1 MLLKIYSKITSKAL
15 PLWEKLLTFRL
26 SKGKEDETRV
36 NERRGIT
43 DATRPEGKLIWLH
56 AASVGET
63 QSSLILINAIIK
75 KYPDVQFLITSGT
88 VTSANLMAERLPKN
102 AIHQYVPYDRPEWVA
117 AFLSHWRPD
126 FVLWMESELWP
137 NMLQQVKEQ
146 KIPAALI
153 NARLSPK
160 SFQIWRVFKST
171 AKEIL
176 STFSLILTQ
185 THTHEK
191 QFKSLGQ
198 TNVVTSDNIKYSA
211 VPLPIEGSKLGALKT
226 AIGARPF
233 WVYASTHEG
242 EELLACKIHSSLKQ
256 KIPDIL
262 TIIIPRHPERR
273 NAIHKICN
281 VMKLHSILR
290 GDASTLPEKNTDIYI
305 ADTLGELGM
314 FYSITDIAMIGRS
327 FSDDGGGG
335 HNPIEAAQMKCVV
348 LTGPNVQYQQDLFD
362 DMFRQNAA
370 YQMDDKTELLN
381 TLRNLLGESSLVTE
395 AINTS
400 YAYAQTK
407 TNVINIVMEQLTP
420 HLDIALKQDADHAV

>member
-153 NARLSPK
+153 NARLSQK